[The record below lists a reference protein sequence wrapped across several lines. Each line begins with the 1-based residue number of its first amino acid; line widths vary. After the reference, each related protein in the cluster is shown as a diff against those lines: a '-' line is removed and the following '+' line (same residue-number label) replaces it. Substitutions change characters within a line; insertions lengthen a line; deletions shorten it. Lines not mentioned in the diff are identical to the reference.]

1 MEKEEILLQNLKEFK
16 EDLIDLN
23 RTLIFICD
31 IFLQKKEEFEE
42 ENNEKLSLENNK
54 YTKSNEEEIK
64 NLQDKINEC
73 LKENDFEN
81 YFDLYRECKSV
92 IEFIEQDLALI
103 NSCFKMKIDKE
114 ILIYNYS
121 KLDASKKEVKLI
133 LDNLDNVI
141 LKVSKLKK

>member
-54 YTKSNEEEIK
+54 YSKSN
-64 NLQDKINEC
+64 
-73 LKENDFEN
+73 
-81 YFDLYRECKSV
+81 
-92 IEFIEQDLALI
+92 
-103 NSCFKMKIDKE
+103 
-114 ILIYNYS
+114 
-121 KLDASKKEVKLI
+121 
-133 LDNLDNVI
+133 
-141 LKVSKLKK
+141 